1 MEKAFEK
8 IEELYK
14 KELNS
19 HDFKLKNIDT
29 NLSLKINKIL
39 NDNKYFRS
47 IKITSPLMKNIM
59 SMKNRCRKQSYNANY
74 DQIKNKLEDFSDN
87 KDIENIKEEN
97 E

>member
-29 NLSLKINKIL
+29 NL
-39 NDNKYFRS
+39 
-47 IKITSPLMKNIM
+47 
-59 SMKNRCRKQSYNANY
+59 
-74 DQIKNKLEDFSDN
+74 
-87 KDIENIKEEN
+87 
-97 E
+97 